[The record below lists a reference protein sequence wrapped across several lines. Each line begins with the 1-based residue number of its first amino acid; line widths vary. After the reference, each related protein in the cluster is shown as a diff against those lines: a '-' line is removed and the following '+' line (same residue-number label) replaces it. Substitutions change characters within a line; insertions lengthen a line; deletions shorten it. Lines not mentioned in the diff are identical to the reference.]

1 MKAAEQLLAQGKDLS
16 DISKDDLAAQTAAV
30 RKQDEMKSR
39 MDKLKAVFGAFG
51 TTIMTALAPIG
62 EILIGSLLTLGK
74 LLLPPFQLLG
84 KVLSLAFRPILFIFR
99 MGQKLLSPIIEAF
112 GDIGNRLNPV
122 FDKMNE
128 IFDEVEA
135 TVGPVLEFVG
145 GLLFEVF
152 GLVGSVV
159 GFLVD
164 GFMLLYDYVISP
176 IISVI
181 SSIGSFLGFGG
192 DDEEPVAMAKG
203 GVVSSPTNAIIGEAG
218 PEAVIPLDRMGGMGS
233 DAVVS
238 AIQTLGNE
246 IKNLQIRID
255 MDGRAVAAGVS
266 KVVQRDTSNKFNQP
280 V

>member
-1 MKAAEQLLAQGKDLS
+1 M
-16 DISKDDLAAQTAAV
+16 
-30 RKQDEMKSR
+30 
-39 MDKLKAVFGAFG
+39 
-51 TTIMTALAPIG
+51 
-62 EILIGSLLTLGK
+62 
-74 LLLPPFQLLG
+74 
-84 KVLSLAFRPILFIFR
+84 
-99 MGQKLLSPIIEAF
+99 
-112 GDIGNRLNPV
+112 
-122 FDKMNE
+122 
-128 IFDEVEA
+128 
-135 TVGPVLEFVG
+135 
-145 GLLFEVF
+145 
-152 GLVGSVV
+152 
-159 GFLVD
+159 VD
-164 GFMLLYDYVISP
+164 GFMLLYDYVIAP